1 MAKVLRVLVV
11 IILVLSAV
19 SLFFAIKLFE
29 KRELLTRRNSV
40 LEEQFI
46 KVAKTIE
53 ATDAPDADAPG
64 VTKDISEVS
73 DRELTN
79 PEKQAMLEAYPIKLE
94 QQNLPTL
101 DFGNTEKR
109 LQLRSF
115 FAVGAEGNYVLD
127 PVDNKPAT
135 KGPGTMQELM
145 DQLFER
151 AKAQQASLNK
161 TRAELTKMR
170 EQFTGSV
177 DEINRLKTDGRAAKV
192 ELKGEKE
199 KVAALTTEKEEL
211 ETRVTKLNAEKKEIS
226 AELADAKNSI
236 ETLNED
242 KVTLTEDLAKL
253 RDQFE
258 ELKKKW
264 AGKSSAPGASM
275 QDQGMATT
283 APSAG
288 DKGKIIEANDELK
301 FAIIELSEDAIAEL
315 LGPERQNALPQL
327 EMNVRRTG
335 RQSAAGE
342 FVTRI
347 KLRQA
352 VRGKNFVVADI
363 LNDWQQAPVEKGDV
377 VFF

>member
-1 MAKVLRVLVV
+1 MAKVLRVLVI
-11 IILVLSAV
+11 IILILSAV

-29 KRELLTRRNSV
+29 KRELLTKRNSV

-53 ATDAPDADAPG
+53 AADAPDADAPG
-64 VTKDISEVS
+64 VMKDISEVS
-73 DRELTN
+73 DRELAN
-79 PEKQAMLEAYPIKLE
+79 PEKQAMLDAYPIKLE

-115 FAVGAEGNYVLD
+115 FAVDAEGKYVLD

-177 DEINRLKTDGRAAKV
+177 DEINKLKTDGRAAKV

-211 ETRVTKLNAEKKEIS
+211 ETRVTKLNAEKKELS

-236 ETLNED
+236 ETLNEE
-242 KVTLTEDLAKL
+242 KVTITEELAKSREQIKL
-253 RDQFE
+253 LE
-258 ELKKKW
+258 ERLKGGGNRP
-264 AGKSSAPGASM
+264 AGDTQLAAG
-275 QDQGMATT
+275 T
-283 APSAG
+283 APTAG

-301 FAIIELSEDAIAEL
+301 FAIIELSDDAIAEL
-315 LGPERQNALPQL
+315 LGPERENALPQL

>member
-1 MAKVLRVLVV
+1 MAKVLRVLVI
-11 IILVLSAV
+11 IILILSAV
-19 SLFFAIKLFE
+19 SLFFAHKLFE
-29 KRELLTRRNSV
+29 KRELLTKRNSV
-40 LEEQFI
+40 LEETFI

-53 ATDAPDADAPG
+53 EQDPAEADAPS
-64 VTKDISEVS
+64 VMKDISEVS

-79 PEKQAMLEAYPIKLE
+79 PEKQAMLEGYPVKLE

-115 FAVGAEGNYVLD
+115 FAVDGEGNYVLD

-145 DQLFER
+145 DRFFDR
-151 AKAQQASLNK
+151 AKAQQATLNK

-170 EQFTGSV
+170 DQFTASV
-177 DEINRLKTDGRAAKV
+177 DEVNKLKTDGRAAKV

-199 KVAALTTEKEEL
+199 KVATLTTEKAEL
-211 ETRVTKLNAEKKEIS
+211 ETRVTRLTAEKRELT
-226 AELADAKNSI
+226 AELADAKNTI

-242 KVTLTEDLAKL
+242 KANLTEDLAKMNEKY
-253 RDQFE
+253 E
-258 ELKKKW
+258 ELKKVLS
-264 AGKSSAPGASM
+264 GKGSHPGTVAPA
-275 QDQGMATT
+275 QGMAA
-283 APSAG
+283 APTAG

-301 FAIIELSEDAIAEL
+301 FAIIELSDDAITEL

>member
-1 MAKVLRVLVV
+1 MAKVLRVLVI
-11 IILVLSAV
+11 IILILSAV

-29 KRELLTRRNSV
+29 KRELLTKRNSV

-53 ATDAPDADAPG
+53 AADAPDADAPG
-64 VTKDISEVS
+64 VMKDISEVS
-73 DRELTN
+73 DRELAN
-79 PEKQAMLEAYPIKLE
+79 PEKQAMLDAYPIKLE

-115 FAVGAEGNYVLD
+115 FAVDAEGKYVLD

-177 DEINRLKTDGRAAKV
+177 DEINKLKTDGRAAKV

-211 ETRVTKLNAEKKEIS
+211 ETRVTKLNAEKKELS

-236 ETLNED
+236 ETLNEE
-242 KVTLTEDLAKL
+242 KVTITEELAKSREQIKL
-253 RDQFE
+253 LE
-258 ELKKKW
+258 ERLKGGGNRP
-264 AGKSSAPGASM
+264 AGDTQLAAG
-275 QDQGMATT
+275 T
-283 APSAG
+283 APTAG

-301 FAIIELSEDAIAEL
+301 FTIIELSDDAIAEL
-315 LGPERQNALPQL
+315 LGPERENALPQL

>member
-1 MAKVLRVLVV
+1 MAKVLRVLVI
-11 IILVLSAV
+11 IILILSAV

-29 KRELLTRRNSV
+29 KRELLTKRNSV

-53 ATDAPDADAPG
+53 AADAPDADAPG
-64 VTKDISEVS
+64 VMKDISEVS
-73 DRELTN
+73 DRELAN
-79 PEKQAMLEAYPIKLE
+79 PEKQAMLDAYPIKLE

-115 FAVGAEGNYVLD
+115 FAVDAEGNYVLD

-177 DEINRLKTDGRAAKV
+177 DDINKLKTDGRAAKV
-192 ELKGEKE
+192 ELTGEKE

-211 ETRVTKLNAEKKEIS
+211 ETRVTKLNAEKKELS

-236 ETLNED
+236 ETLNEE
-242 KVTLTEDLAKL
+242 KVTITEELAKSREQIKL
-253 RDQFE
+253 LE
-258 ELKKKW
+258 ERLKGGGNRP
-264 AGKSSAPGASM
+264 AGDTQLAAG
-275 QDQGMATT
+275 T
-283 APSAG
+283 APTAG

-301 FAIIELSEDAIAEL
+301 FAIIELSDDAIAEL
-315 LGPERQNALPQL
+315 LGPERENALPQL

>member
-1 MAKVLRVLVV
+1 MAKVLRVLVI
-11 IILVLSAV
+11 IILILSAV

-29 KRELLTRRNSV
+29 KRELLTKRNSV

-53 ATDAPDADAPG
+53 AADAPDADAPG

-73 DRELTN
+73 DRELIN

-115 FAVGAEGNYVLD
+115 FAVDAEGKYVLD

-177 DEINRLKTDGRAAKV
+177 DEINKLKTDGRAAKV
-192 ELKGEKE
+192 ELKGEKV
-199 KVAALTTEKEEL
+199 KVAAPTTEKEEL
-211 ETRVTKLNAEKKEIS
+211 ETRVTKLNAEKKELS

-236 ETLNED
+236 ETLNEE
-242 KVTLTEDLAKL
+242 KVTITEELAKSREQIKL
-253 RDQFE
+253 LE
-258 ELKKKW
+258 ERLKGGGNRS
-264 AGKSSAPGASM
+264 AGDTQLAAG
-275 QDQGMATT
+275 T
-283 APSAG
+283 APTAG

-301 FAIIELSEDAIAEL
+301 FAIIELSDDAIAEL
-315 LGPERQNALPQL
+315 LGPERENALPQL